1 MEKIGADTSV
11 KRKFVVPGEVLCVA
25 EEYLPLEGVFAD
37 EGGFVKSRFLGEAL
51 YNLRMKEVKV
61 LPVKEIVSLGA
72 RDRVIAEVRDV
83 QERIAVAEAF
93 VKLPDKPMK
102 YRRMGVILGR
112 RNEALENIVGIG
124 DITVLNVV
132 NVYRGLVTFDI
143 YSPGCGVML
152 AMCSVC
158 GNVLD
163 KRDSVFVCGR
173 CGSRERRKT
182 VLKYGNLQVLKQ
194 LMGVEK

>member
-1 MEKIGADTSV
+1 MK
-11 KRKFVVPGEVLCVA
+11 KKFVVPGEVLCVA

-37 EGGFVKSRFLGEAL
+37 QRGFIKSRFLGQAL

-61 LPVKEIVSLGA
+61 LPLKEIVSLGP

-93 VKLPDKPMK
+93 VKLPETPMK

-112 RNEALENIVGIG
+112 KNDALENIVGIG
-124 DITVLNVV
+124 DIALLNVV

-163 KRDSVFVCGR
+163 KRNGILVCSR

-182 VLKYGNLQVLKQ
+182 VLKYGNLEILKQ